1 MKKSLN
7 LNGAKILKAVIVLL
21 IVVMI
26 TGILVSST
34 IAKYTT
40 SFTGSDTARVA
51 KFSVSATGITA
62 GAVDLFE
69 TSYGST
75 SVVTSSDTD
84 NVVAPGTAGSVS
96 ISFTNDSEVPIALSG
111 ATLSETN
118 LDSIPIVYSLDNV
131 TYYAAGNSTLNSALS
146 SALSGTLAA
155 GASMGS
161 PVVVYWKWVFY
172 VDASGD
178 ATDTALGLDG
188 TAEVTTTIE
197 VTATQVASA

>member
-7 LNGAKILKAVIVLL
+7 LNGAKILKIAVVLL
-21 IVVMI
+21 IMTMI
-26 TGILVSST
+26 TGILVSNT
-34 IAKYTT
+34 VAKYTT

-62 GAVDLFE
+62 GAVDLFQ
-69 TSYGST
+69 TSYGSS
-75 SVVTSSDTD
+75 SVVTSTD
-84 NVVAPGTAGSVS
+84 NVVAPGTAGSIS
-96 ISFTNDSEVPIALSG
+96 ISFTNNSEVPIALSG

-118 LDSIPIVYSLDNV
+118 IGSIPIVYSLDNV

-146 SALSGTLAA
+146 SAISGTLAA

-178 ATDTALGLDG
+178 VADTALGLAG
-188 TAEVTTTIE
+188 TAQVTTTVA